1 VTEAEDLL
9 DGQPDPARAR
19 APRSFHAKQAWLLLI
34 AFLLAQLVVSALVGG
49 VFGSFYA
56 AQGVDLLSS
65 EGQQQFE
72 AQAMPWAALA
82 GYLAAFAAIL
92 ALSPTLAPGRFR
104 SRDRDGFGWRAAPLP
119 MLISAVLLG
128 AALALGYMVA
138 AEYLVPPQTEQEMGP
153 FARMALAGPL
163 GFSIWA
169 SIALL
174 LAPPAEELLF
184 RGMLLGG
191 FSASWGRAPAGVMV
205 TLLFTLTHVT
215 EFAQYW
221 PAAGA
226 VTAFGAL
233 ALWLRLRSESLL
245 PPVCAHVG
253 YNAILVAAA
262 TLG

>member
-1 VTEAEDLL
+1 VSEAEDLL
-9 DGQPDPARAR
+9 DEPADPAGAR
-19 APRSFHAKQAWLLLI
+19 APRPFQARQAWLLLI

-49 VFGSFYA
+49 AFGFYA
-56 AQGVDLLSS
+56 AQGVDLLSP
-65 EGQQQFE
+65 EGRQQLE
-72 AQAMPWAALA
+72 SQAMPWAALA
-82 GYLAAFAAIL
+82 GYLAAIATIL
-92 ALSPTLAPGRFR
+92 ALSPTLAPGRLR
-104 SRDRDGFGWRAAPLP
+104 SRDPGGFGFRAAPPPTLVW
-119 MLISAVLLG
+119 AALLG
-128 AALALGYMVA
+128 AALALGYMAA
-138 AEYLVPPQTEQEMGP
+138 AESLVPPPTEQEMGP
-153 FARMALAGPL
+153 FARMALTGPL
-163 GFSIWA
+163 GFAVWV

-184 RGMLLGG
+184 RGMLLSG
-191 FSASWGRAPAGVMV
+191 FSASWGRAPAGVVV
-205 TLLFTLTHVT
+205 TLLFALTHVT

-245 PPVCAHVG
+245 PPICAHVG